1 MSMRVIKIRVFGTFK
16 EPFNNAFKADCIIL
30 PAELS
35 DSMRDEVLKNH
46 DDLFYV
52 FTSGDPI
59 VGEHHTFEVYSF
71 DVISEEEV
79 ALA

>member
-1 MSMRVIKIRVFGTFK
+1 MRVVKIRVFGTFK
-16 EPFNNAFKADCIIL
+16 EPFSNAFKADCIIL

-35 DSMRDEVLKNH
+35 DSMRDEVLRKH

-59 VGEHHTFEVYSF
+59 VGEHSTFEVFSF

>member
-1 MSMRVIKIRVFGTFK
+1 MRVIKIRVFGTFK
-16 EPFNNAFKADCIIL
+16 EPFNNAFKADCIVL

-35 DSMRDEVLKNH
+35 DSMRDEVLKKH

>member
-1 MSMRVIKIRVFGTFK
+1 MRVVKIRVFGTYK
-16 EPFNNAFKADCIIL
+16 QPFNNAFKADCIVL

-35 DSMRDEVLKNH
+35 DSMRDEVLRKH

-59 VGEHHTFEVYSF
+59 VGEHHTFEVNSF

>member
-1 MSMRVIKIRVFGTFK
+1 MRVIKIRVFGTLK

>member
-1 MSMRVIKIRVFGTFK
+1 MRVVKIRVFGTFK
-16 EPFNNAFKADCIIL
+16 EPFSNAFKADCIIL

-35 DSMRDEVLKNH
+35 DSMRDQVLRKH
-46 DDLFYV
+46 EDLFYV

-59 VGEHHTFEVYSF
+59 VGEHSTFEVYSF
-71 DVISEEEV
+71 DVIDDMEV